1 MTEEKYITLPQY
13 LNKPVEE
20 IEEFLQDFKVPA
32 GVEIEKDAYDAYQC
46 AHILHPNL
54 PEAIRAKIDISTLV
68 EVLDIQGE
76 YMETY
81 EGDELLNEEN
91 LDFLVTKC
99 KESDID
105 LNAEELDTIF
115 SLELGYLYLIGMF

>member
-1 MTEEKYITLPQY
+1 MTERYISLPEF
-13 LNKPVEE
+13 LKKPVEE
-20 IEEFLQDFKVPA
+20 IEEFLQDFKVPV
-32 GVEIEKDAYDAYQC
+32 GLEVEKDEYDAYQC
-46 AHILHPNL
+46 AQILHPNL
-54 PEAIRAKIDISTLV
+54 PNEISTKLDVPQLV

-76 YMETY
+76 YMDMY

-91 LDFLVTKC
+91 LDFLVKKC

-105 LNAEELDTIF
+105 LNSEELDTIF